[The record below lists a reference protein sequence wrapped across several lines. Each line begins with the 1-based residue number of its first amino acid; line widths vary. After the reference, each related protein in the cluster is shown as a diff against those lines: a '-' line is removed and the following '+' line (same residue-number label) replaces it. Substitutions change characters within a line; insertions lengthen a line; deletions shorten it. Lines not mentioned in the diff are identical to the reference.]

1 MKRTLLL
8 FVLTMVCT
16 TANAAAPSVEAIQ
29 QFAEDYL
36 AVRPSQALPKGMTQE
51 EALQAQKDFVAKLI
65 PKLGKPVG
73 YKVGLVTK
81 EAQQRFGL
89 SSPVRGVLLSRMML
103 KDGAEVGMNF
113 GVHPVC
119 EADLVVVVKDEGI
132 NDAKTPL
139 EVASHLKEVVAF
151 IELPDALI
159 ATNQLMDAGLFT
171 ASNVGAR
178 LGILGERLP
187 VKATDEFIKAMAEMT
202 VTLSDQ
208 AHGELGRARGKLIL
222 ENPLNAVLWLVQDL
236 ARSGEKLKSGDMLS
250 LGSLKA
256 ITPQAGQT
264 ITVRYDGLPGGSI
277 KATVRFR

>member
-1 MKRTLLL
+1 MLAIS
-8 FVLTMVCT
+8 C
-16 TANAAAPSVEAIQ
+16 AIAGAAPPSAEAIK
-29 QFAEDYL
+29 QFAEDYF

-65 PKLGKPVG
+65 PKLGQPAG

-89 SSPVRGVLLSRMML
+89 SSPVRGVLLSKML
-103 KDGAEVGMNF
+103 LQDGAEVPMSF
-113 GVHPVC
+113 GGYPIC
-119 EADLVVVVKDEGI
+119 EADLVVVVKDAEI
-132 NDAKTPL
+132 NDAKTL
-139 EVASHLKEVVAF
+139 LDVAQHLKEVVAF

-159 ATNQLMDAGLFT
+159 ATNQVMDAGLFT

-178 LGILGERLP
+178 LGVLGERVP
-187 VKATDEFIKAMAEMT
+187 VKATDEFIKAMADMT
-202 VTLSDQ
+202 ATLRDQ
-208 AHGELGRARGKLIL
+208 TGAELGKAQGKLIL
-222 ENPLNAVLWLVQDL
+222 GNPLNAVLWLIQDL
-236 ARSGEKLKSGDMLS
+236 ARTGEKLRPGDMLS

-264 ITVRYDGLPGGSI
+264 ITARYDGLPGGPI

>member
-1 MKRTLLL
+1 MKRTLFL
-8 FVLTMVCT
+8 VLAVSGVM
-16 TANAAAPSVEAIQ
+16 AGAAPPSAENIR
-29 QFAEDYL
+29 QFAEDYF
-36 AVRPSQALPKGMTQE
+36 AVRPSQAFPPGMKQE
-51 EALQAQKDFVAKLI
+51 EALQTQKDLIAKLV
-65 PKLGKPVG
+65 PRLGDPVG

-89 SSPVRGVLLSRMML
+89 NSPVRGILLSKMLL
-103 KDGAEVGMNF
+103 KDAAEVPMSF

-132 NDAKTPL
+132 NEAKTPL
-139 EVASHLKEVVAF
+139 DVARHLKEVVAF

-178 LGILGERLP
+178 LGVLGERLP
-187 VKATDEFIKAMAEMT
+187 VKASDEFVNAMGEMT
-202 VTLSDQ
+202 VTVRDQ
-208 AHGELGRARGKLIL
+208 MGVELGKAQGKLIL
-222 ENPLNAVLWLVQDL
+222 GNPLNAVLWLVQDL
-236 ARSGEKLKSGDMLS
+236 ARSGEKLKAGDILS

-256 ITPQAGQT
+256 LTPQAGQT
-264 ITVRYDGLPGGSI
+264 ITVRYEGLPGGPI

>member
-1 MKRTLLL
+1 MNRIFLL
-8 FVLTMVCT
+8 FVLAASRVL
-16 TANAAAPSVEAIQ
+16 ANAAPPSAEAIR
-29 QFAEDYL
+29 QFAEDYF

-51 EALQAQKDFVAKLI
+51 EALQAQKEFVAKLI
-65 PKLGKPVG
+65 PKLGEPVG

-81 EAQQRFGL
+81 ETQQRFGL
-89 SSPVRGVLLSRMML
+89 NSPVRGVLLSRMML
-103 KDGAEVGMNF
+103 KDGAEVPIRF

-132 NDAKTPL
+132 NHATTPL
-139 EVASHLKEVVAF
+139 QVAKHLKEVVAF

-187 VKATDEFIKAMAEMT
+187 VKATDEFVNAMAEMT
-202 VTLSDQ
+202 VTLKDQ
-208 AHGELGRARGKLIL
+208 TGTDLGRAQGKLIL
-222 ENPLNAVLWLVQDL
+222 DNPLNAVLWLIQDL
-236 ARSGEKLKSGDMLS
+236 ARSGKKLKSGEMLS

-256 ITPQAGQT
+256 ITPQGGQT
-264 ITVRYDGLPGGSI
+264 ITVRYDGLPGKPI
-277 KATVRFR
+277 KASVRFR